1 MNDADLQLAIAAARE
16 AGATVLRYFG
26 QDQAVRF
33 KSPSQPVTEAD
44 LAADRILREKLLA
57 ERPVYGWLSEETQDS
72 LERLSRSHV
81 WVVDP
86 IDGTR
91 SFVAGHPEWGI
102 SIGLAIDG
110 EAVLGVIYNAAT
122 DELFHAVRGR
132 GAWRNS
138 EPIHTRGAH
147 RERPTLL
154 ASRSEIGRG
163 ELEPFRSSYEVV
175 PLGST
180 AYKMMRVAAGEAD
193 VFLSR
198 GPKSEWDLCA
208 AVVIVN
214 EAGGRVTD
222 SEGQTLNFNRPDPAV
237 RGTIAASAAAYEE
250 LWDHL
255 AQLETAPEI
264 TEEASE

>member
-1 MNDADLQLAIAAARE
+1 MNDADLRLAIAAARE
-16 AGATVLRYFG
+16 AGSAVLPFFG
-26 QDQAVRF
+26 EEQAVRF

-57 ERPVYGWLSEETQDS
+57 ERPEYGWLSEETQDS
-72 LERLSRSHV
+72 SERLTRRRV

-91 SFVAGHPEWGI
+91 SFIAARPEWGI

-122 DELFHAVRGR
+122 DELFHAARGR
-132 GAWRNS
+132 GAWRGS

-147 RERPTLL
+147 RDRPTLL

-163 ELEPFRSSYEVV
+163 ELEPFRSAYDIV

-193 VFLSR
+193 AFLSR

-208 AVVIVN
+208 AVVIVS

-222 SEGQTLNFNRPDPAV
+222 SEGKRLSFNRPDPSV
-237 RGTIAASAAAYEE
+237 HGVIATSATAYDE
-250 LWDHL
+250 LRDHL
-255 AQLETAPEI
+255 AQLETTAGITKGAPE
-264 TEEASE
+264 